1 MGFAKRLVAL
11 AAAVTLGAAAPSD
24 PLAVAAAA
32 NGHPALR
39 HLRGT
44 TTRAIEGRRT
54 VETLDQQGTTRIY
67 RRCVAE
73 VCNGS
78 WFDGTHRWAFG
89 LNEVPLPDEDPSLPL
104 WRTLAAISSFAFAE
118 PAFRAAGG
126 SVEAAGRD
134 AWLVRARG
142 GDALIA
148 RLDPLTHLLRSIA
161 TERGREIESYR
172 RYVRAE
178 GAAFALER
186 RGELE
191 EFTLETV
198 NAPAEPLQ
206 PPAGAAVTFSGDG
219 FAALGADAVPIVP
232 CRLGGR
238 AARCLLDTGATP
250 SAIVLPLAEALGL
263 EPRGEL
269 EIAGFSRFA
278 TGYVDTGP
286 LTLGAARFARAR
298 FAVIPTVSAASF
310 DVVIGA
316 DLLGE
321 VRLVLDRARGRA
333 QIIAPRTGTRTGTV
347 ALHFAGGVPHVEVT
361 LDGRTASAL
370 FDSGD
375 SSVVSLGY
383 AEYRLGPQWPVEDR
397 GHAVGVAGGTDA
409 LFVTIPDVRVG
420 TVPLGAARAT
430 VSRTQ
435 REPHVGAGLWSKCV
449 IDLDEAAGTLGCTP
463 R

>member
-1 MGFAKRLVAL
+1 MRFAKRLAAL
-11 AAAVTLGAAAPSD
+11 AAAVSLSAATPSD

-44 TTRAIEGRRT
+44 VSRAVEGRGT
-54 VETLDQQGTTRIY
+54 IETLDQLGGARLF

-73 VCNGS
+73 VCSGT
-78 WFDGTHRWAFG
+78 WFDGMHRWTFG
-89 LNEVPLPDEDPSLPL
+89 LNDVPLPDEDPALPA
-104 WRTLAAISSFAFAE
+104 WRTLVAISSFAFAE

-148 RLDPLTHLLRSIA
+148 RLDPVTHLLRSIA
-161 TERGREIESYR
+161 TERGREIQTYR
-172 RYVRAE
+172 RYVRAD

-186 RGELE
+186 RGDFEDVSLE
-191 EFTLETV
+191 AV
-198 NAPAEPLQ
+198 GAPAEPLQ

-219 FAALGADAVPIVP
+219 AAALGSDAVPIVP
-232 CRLGGR
+232 CTLGGR
-238 AARCLLDTGATP
+238 TVRCLLDTGATP

-278 TGYVDTGP
+278 TGFVEAGP

-298 FAVIPTVSAASF
+298 FAVIPAVAAARF
-310 DVVIGA
+310 DVTIGA

-321 VRLVLDRARGRA
+321 VRLVLDHARRRAE
-333 QIIAPRTGTRTGTV
+333 ILAPRGAPHGGSV
-347 ALHFAGGVPHVEVT
+347 ALRFLGGVPHVDLA
-361 LDGRTASAL
+361 LDGLPASAL

-375 SSVVSLGY
+375 ASVVSLGY
-383 AEYRLGPQWPVEDR
+383 AAYRLGPQWPVVDR
-397 GHAVGVAGGTDA
+397 GQAVGVGGGTDA
-409 LFVTIPDVRVG
+409 FVVAIPDVRIG
-420 TVPLGAARAT
+420 TLTLGSARAT
-430 VSRTQ
+430 VNRTQ
-435 REPHVGAGLWSKCV
+435 RETHVGAGLWTKCV
-449 IDLDEAAGTLGCTP
+449 IELDEAAGTLGCTP

>member
-1 MGFAKRLVAL
+1 MRFAKRLAAL
-11 AAAVTLGAAAPSD
+11 AAAVTLGAAAPAD

-39 HLRGT
+39 HVRGT
-44 TTRAIEGRRT
+44 TTRAIEGRRA
-54 VETLDQQGTTRIY
+54 VETLDQQGTTRVF

-73 VCNGS
+73 VCSGS

-89 LNEVPLPDEDPSLPL
+89 LNEVPLPDEDASLPA

-118 PAFRAAGG
+118 PGFRAAGG
-126 SVEAAGRD
+126 SVEAAGRN

-142 GDALIA
+142 GDPLIA
-148 RLDPLTHLLRSIA
+148 RLDPVTHLLRSVA
-161 TERGREIESYR
+161 TEHGREIESYR
-172 RYVRAE
+172 RYVRTE

-186 RGELE
+186 HGELE
-191 EFTLETV
+191 EFTLETASV
-198 NAPAEPLQ
+198 PAEPLQ
-206 PPAGAAVTFSGDG
+206 PPAGAAVSFAGDG
-219 FAALGADAVPIVP
+219 FAALGTDSVPIVP
-232 CRLGGR
+232 CTLGGR

-250 SAIVLPLAEALGL
+250 SAVVLPLAEALGL

-278 TGYVDTGP
+278 TGFVEAGP
-286 LTLGAARFARAR
+286 LTFGAARFARAR
-298 FAVIPTVSAASF
+298 FAVIPAVSAARF

-321 VRLVLDRARGRA
+321 VRVVLDRARGRA
-333 QIIAPRTGTRTGTV
+333 EIVAPHGGPHGGGV

-375 SSVVSLGY
+375 ASVVSLGY
-383 AEYRLGPQWPVEDR
+383 AEYRVGPQWPVVDR
-397 GHAVGVAGGTDA
+397 GQAVGVAGGTDA
-409 LFVTIPDVRVG
+409 FFVTIPDVRLG
-420 TVPLGAARAT
+420 PVPLGAARAT

-435 REPHVGAGLWSKCV
+435 REPHVGAGLWMKCV
-449 IDLDEAAGTLGCTP
+449 IELDEAAGTLGCTP

>member
-1 MGFAKRLVAL
+1 MRFAKCLAAL
-11 AAAVTLGAAAPSD
+11 AAAVTFSAAAPAD

-39 HLRGT
+39 HVRGT
-44 TTRAIEGRRT
+44 VSRAVEGRRII
-54 VETLDQQGTTRIY
+54 ETLDLQGSTRLF
-67 RRCVAE
+67 RRCIVE
-73 VCNGS
+73 VCSGT
-78 WFDGTHRWAFG
+78 WFDGMHRWTFG
-89 LNEVPLPDEDPSLPL
+89 LNDVPLPDEDAALPV
-104 WRTLAAISSFAFAE
+104 WRTLAAIASFAFAE

-148 RLDPLTHLLRSIA
+148 RLDPVTHLLRSVA
-161 TERGREIESYR
+161 TDRGREIESYR
-172 RYVRAE
+172 RYVRAD

-186 RGELE
+186 RGDLE
-191 EFTLETV
+191 ELALETAS
-198 NAPAEPLQ
+198 APAEALQ
-206 PPAGAAVTFSGDG
+206 PPAGAAVAFSGD
-219 FAALGADAVPIVP
+219 AAVALGNDAVPIVP
-232 CRLGGR
+232 CTLGGR
-238 AARCLLDTGATP
+238 AVRCLLDTGATP
-250 SAIVLPLAEALGL
+250 SAVVLPLAEVLGL

-278 TGYVDTGP
+278 TGFVETGP

-298 FAVIPTVSAASF
+298 FAVIPAVTAARF

-333 QIIAPRTGTRTGTV
+333 EISAPRGGPHGGAI
-347 ALHFAGGVPHVEVT
+347 ALRFVDGVPRVEIA
-361 LDGRTASAL
+361 LDGRPASAL

-383 AEYRLGPQWPVEDR
+383 AAYRLGPQWPVVDR
-397 GHAVGVAGGTDA
+397 GQAAGVGGGSDS
-409 LFVTIPDVRVG
+409 FVVTIPDVRIGAV
-420 TVPLGAARAT
+420 TLGAARAT
-430 VSRTQ
+430 VNRTQ
-435 REPHVGAGLWSKCV
+435 REPHVGAGIWTKCV
-449 IDLDEAAGTLGCTP
+449 VELDEAAAALGCTP

>member
-1 MGFAKRLVAL
+1 MRFAKCLPAL
-11 AAAVTLGAAAPSD
+11 AAAVTLGTAAPAD
-24 PLAVAAAA
+24 PLGVAAAA

-44 TTRAIEGRRT
+44 ATRAVEGRRT
-54 VETLDQQGTTRIY
+54 VETFDQQGTTRVF

-73 VCNGS
+73 VCSGS
-78 WFDGTHRWAFG
+78 WVDGTHRWAFG
-89 LNEVPLPDEDPSLPL
+89 LNEVPLPDEDASLPV

-118 PAFRAAGG
+118 PGFRATGG

-148 RLDPLTHLLRSIA
+148 RLDPVTHLLHSVA

-172 RYVRAE
+172 RYVRVE

-191 EFTLETV
+191 EFTLETAS
-198 NAPAEPLQ
+198 APAEPLQ

-219 FAALGADAVPIVP
+219 FATLGTDAVPIVP
-232 CRLGGR
+232 CTLGGR
-238 AARCLLDTGATP
+238 AARCLLDTGASP
-250 SAIVLPLAEALGL
+250 SAVVLPLAEALRL

-278 TGYVDTGP
+278 TGFVEVGP

-298 FAVIPTVSAASF
+298 FAVIPAVSAARF

-321 VRLVLDRARGRA
+321 VRLVLDRGHGRA
-333 QIIAPRTGTRTGTV
+333 EIGARRSGPQGGAV
-347 ALHFAGGVPHVEVT
+347 ALHFGDGVPHVDVT
-361 LDGRTASAL
+361 LDGRPAGAI

-375 SSVVSLGY
+375 ASVVSLGY
-383 AEYRLGPQWPVEDR
+383 AEYRLGPQWPVVDR
-397 GHAVGVAGGTDA
+397 GQALGVAGGTDA
-409 LFVTIPDVRVG
+409 FFVTIPDVRLG
-420 TVPLGAARAT
+420 PVPLGAARAT

-435 REPHVGAGLWSKCV
+435 HEPHVGAGLWTKCV
-449 IDLDEAAGTLGCTP
+449 IELDEAAGTLACTP